1 MFKANPKDPSMKIV
15 VISTAV
21 QLAWLDL
28 VVGWGRSRGDGG
40 EGREEPQGRIGRT
53 GKSSCL
59 AALRGVRDSLQ
70 KDGSAKKRHRCC
82 SGRVADRLIRYLI
95 EDKADLPDV
104 VP

>member
-1 MFKANPKDPSMKIV
+1 LAGAEVTEMGEKDVRSPR
-15 VISTAV
+15 
-21 QLAWLDL
+21 
-28 VVGWGRSRGDGG
+28 GRL
-40 EGREEPQGRIGRT
+40 GRT

-70 KDGSAKKRHRCC
+70 KDGSAKKRLRCC

-95 EDKADLPDV
+95 ESKADLPDV